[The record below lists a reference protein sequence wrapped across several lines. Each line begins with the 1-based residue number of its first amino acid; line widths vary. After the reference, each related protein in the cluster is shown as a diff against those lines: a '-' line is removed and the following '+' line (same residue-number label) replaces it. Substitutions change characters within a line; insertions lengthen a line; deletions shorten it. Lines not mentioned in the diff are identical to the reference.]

1 MSEPKI
7 IGCSLPCSE
16 CGEMFE
22 TAVEMGV
29 FSEVECAAC
38 GASYDVT
45 LTVELKQPST

>member
-1 MSEPKI
+1 MLYLETRTVTF
-7 IGCSLPCSE
+7 SLQCSE

-38 GASYDVT
+38 GATFDVT
-45 LTVELKQPST
+45 LTVERAAG